1 MSCEPLLHLA
11 PLAGRGRRVAPGE
24 GESLRFECAENPPH
38 PTLSPQGGERE
49 KKMHGT
55 REDDNMAQA
64 VTSEVPKEASST
76 VVAQQSAMLNA
87 LPFSDTADFDDAS
100 RGFLGTLENARIA
113 NAQGRVVW
121 SLEPYGFLS
130 DETAPATVNPSL
142 WRQSRLNMQHGL
154 FEGVPGV
161 YQVRGLDIANMTL
174 LEGERG
180 VIVVDTLTSIEGAR
194 AAMEL
199 YFAHRGQRPVIAVIF
214 THTHTDHWGGAR
226 GVLDDQTLASGQV
239 PIIAP
244 NLFMEHAVSENII
257 AGPAMLRRAQYQF
270 GPFLAKG
277 PRGQVDC
284 GLGKSM
290 AVGSVA
296 LLRPTDLIMET
307 GDKRTIDGLEFEF
320 QMAPNSEAPAEM
332 HFFVPR
338 YKLLNLAENCTHNF
352 HNLLPFRGADV
363 RDALAWSKYLGE
375 ALQMWGGKADAMCGQ
390 HHWPVWGK
398 QRIDTMIRQQRDLYK
413 FAHDETIR
421 LMNHGLTATE
431 IAETIKLP
439 ASLEGAW
446 HGRGYYGH
454 IRHNVKAIYQKYL
467 GWYDAN
473 PVHLDPLPPVE
484 SGKKYVEY
492 MGGAAAI
499 LERAKKDFALG
510 EFRFVAQAVSY
521 LVFAEPDNQAARAL
535 LADTFEQ
542 LGYGAESATWRNA
555 YLFGAQELRQG
566 MPKAPARPPVPRET
580 LAALR
585 TGQLWDVLGVR
596 LNGPNAEG
604 KHIVLNWSFTDTKE
618 NFVLTLENCALTY
631 VEGAQA
637 ATADA
642 SFSLPRTVLD
652 EVISS
657 QTSFPEAVAKG
668 NIKYT
673 GNATRLAEL
682 MKLMDE
688 FPRMF
693 EIVEPRR
700 VALN

>member
-1 MSCEPLLHLA
+1 MTQTGSS
-11 PLAGRGRRVAPGE
+11 E
-24 GESLRFECAENPPH
+24 GPKDASASVIAQH
-38 PTLSPQGGERE
+38 AATL
-49 KKMHGT
+49 K
-55 REDDNMAQA
+55 
-64 VTSEVPKEASST
+64 
-76 VVAQQSAMLNA
+76 A
-87 LPFSDTADFDDAS
+87 LPFSDTRDFDEAS
-100 RGFLGTLENARIA
+100 RGFLGTLENARITS
-113 NAQGRVVW
+113 AQGRVVW

-130 DETAPATVNPSL
+130 EEKAPPTVDPSL
-142 WRQSRLNMQHGL
+142 WRQSRLNMNHGL
-154 FEGVPGV
+154 FEVVPGV

-174 LEGERG
+174 IEGERG

-199 YFAHRGQRPVIAVIF
+199 YFQHRGKRNLAAVIF

-226 GVLDDQTLASGQV
+226 GVLDDAALAGGNI

-270 GPFLAKG
+270 GPFLPRG
-277 PRGQVDC
+277 SRGQVDC

-290 AVGSVA
+290 AAGSVA
-296 LLRPTDLIMET
+296 LLRPTDLVMAT

-390 HHWPVWGK
+390 HHWPVWGIE
-398 QRIDTMIRQQRDLYK
+398 RIDTMIRQQRDLYK
-413 FAHDETIR
+413 FAHDQTIR

-439 ASLEGAW
+439 ASLDGAW
-446 HGRGYYGH
+446 HARGYYGH

-492 MGGAAAI
+492 MGGAEAI
-499 LERAKKDFALG
+499 LARAARDFAKG
-510 EFRFVAQAVSY
+510 EFRFVAQAVSH
-521 LVFAEPDNQAARAL
+521 LVFAEPDNQVARAL
-535 LADTFEQ
+535 LADSFEQ
-542 LGYGAESATWRNA
+542 LGYAAESATWRNA

-566 MPKAPARPPVPRET
+566 MPKTQPRAVMPLET

-585 TGQLWDVLGVR
+585 TEQLWDVLGVR
-596 LNGPNAEG
+596 LNGPKAEG
-604 KHIVLNWSFTDTKE
+604 KHIVLNWRFTDTNE
-618 NFVLTLENCALTY
+618 TFVLNLENCALTFAA
-631 VEGAQA
+631 GAQA

-642 SFSLPRTVLD
+642 GFTLARGVLD
-652 EVISS
+652 EVIAK
-657 QTSFPEAVAKG
+657 QTTFPEAVASGK
-668 NIKYT
+668 IKFT
-673 GNATRLAEL
+673 GDPMRLGEL
-682 MKLMDE
+682 MALMDE

-700 VALN
+700 VVVS

>member
-1 MSCEPLLHLA
+1 MSEIATSQA
-11 PLAGRGRRVAPGE
+11 P
-24 GESLRFECAENPPH
+24 
-38 PTLSPQGGERE
+38 
-49 KKMHGT
+49 K
-55 REDDNMAQA
+55 D
-64 VTSEVPKEASST
+64 ASGS
-76 VVAQQSAMLNA
+76 VVAGHAATLKA
-87 LPFSDTADFDDAS
+87 LPFSDISDFEDAS
-100 RGFLGTLENARIA
+100 RGFLGTLENARIVSE
-113 NAQGRVVW
+113 QGRVVW
-121 SLEPYGFLS
+121 SLEPYGFLA
-130 DETAPATVNPSL
+130 EAEAPPTVDPSL
-142 WRQSRLNMQHGL
+142 WRQSRLNMNHGI
-154 FEGVPGV
+154 FEVVPGV

-174 LEGERG
+174 IEADTG

-199 YFAHRGQRPVIAVIF
+199 YFKHRGRRPVAAVIF

-226 GVLDDQTLASGQV
+226 GVLDDETMASGKV

-277 PRGQVDC
+277 ARGQVDC

-290 AVGSVA
+290 AAGSVA
-296 LLRPTDLIMET
+296 LLRPTDLIMAT

-332 HFFVPR
+332 HFFIPR

-363 RDALAWSKYLGE
+363 RDALAWSRYLGE

-390 HHWPVWGK
+390 HHWPVWGTD
-398 QRIDTMIRQQRDLYK
+398 RIDTMIRQQRDLYK
-413 FAHDETIR
+413 FAHDQTVR
-421 LMNHGLTATE
+421 LMNHGLTAAE

-439 ASLEGAW
+439 AGLEGAW
-446 HGRGYYGH
+446 HTRGYYGH

-473 PVHLDPLPPVE
+473 PVNLDPLPPVE
-484 SGKKYVEY
+484 AGRKYVEY
-492 MGGAAAI
+492 MGGADAI
-499 LERAKKDFALG
+499 LAHAARDFAKG
-510 EFRFVAQAVSY
+510 EFRFVAQAVSH
-521 LVFAEPDNQAARAL
+521 LVFAEPDNQAARAV

-542 LGYGAESATWRNA
+542 LGYAAESATWRNA

-566 MPKAPARPPVPRET
+566 MPKAPPRPPMPRET

-585 TGQLWDVLGVR
+585 TAQLWDVLGVR
-596 LNGPNAEG
+596 LNGPKAEG
-604 KHIVLNWSFTDTKE
+604 KHIVLNWSFTDTRE
-618 NFVLTLENCALTY
+618 TFILTLENCALTY
-631 VEGAQA
+631 VAGTQA
-637 ATADA
+637 AAADA
-642 SFSLPRTVLD
+642 GFTLARGTLD
-652 EVISS
+652 EVIAR
-657 QTSFPEAVAKG
+657 QTSFPESVATGK
-668 NIKYT
+668 IKFT

-682 MKLMDE
+682 MALMDE

-693 EIVEPRR
+693 EIVEPKRQQ
-700 VALN
+700 A

>member
-1 MSCEPLLHLA
+1 MGETAINEAPKQASASVLA
-11 PLAGRGRRVAPGE
+11 QHA
-24 GESLRFECAENPPH
+24 
-38 PTLSPQGGERE
+38 
-49 KKMHGT
+49 
-55 REDDNMAQA
+55 
-64 VTSEVPKEASST
+64 
-76 VVAQQSAMLNA
+76 AMLKA
-87 LPFSDTADFDDAS
+87 LPFSDTRDFDDAS
-100 RGFLGTLENARIA
+100 RGFLGTLEHARITS
-113 NAQGRVVW
+113 AQGRVVW

-130 DETAPATVNPSL
+130 NADAPPTVDPSL
-142 WRQSRLNMQHGL
+142 WRQSRLNMNHGI
-154 FEGVPGV
+154 FEVVPGV

-174 LEGERG
+174 IEGERG

-199 YFAHRGQRPVIAVIF
+199 YFQHRGRRPVAAVIF

-226 GVLDDQTLASGQV
+226 GVLDDEMLASGRV

-277 PRGQVDC
+277 VRGQVDC

-290 AVGSVA
+290 AAGSVA
-296 LLRPTDLIMET
+296 LLRPTDFIMAT

-332 HFFVPR
+332 HFYIPR

-352 HNLLPFRGADV
+352 HNLLPFRGAEV

-375 ALQMWGGKADAMCGQ
+375 ALQMWGGKAEATCGQ
-390 HHWPVWGK
+390 HHWPVWGRE
-398 QRIDTMIRQQRDLYK
+398 RIDTMIREQRDLYK
-413 FAHDETIR
+413 FAHDQTIR

-446 HGRGYYGH
+446 HARGYYGH

-473 PVHLDPLPPVE
+473 PVNLDPLPPVAA
-484 SGKKYVEY
+484 GKKYVEY
-492 MGGAAAI
+492 MGGAEAI
-499 LERAKKDFALG
+499 LEHAANDFANG
-510 EFRFVAQAVSY
+510 EFRFVAQALSH

-542 LGYGAESATWRNA
+542 LGYSSESATWRNA

-566 MPKAPARPPVPRET
+566 MPKAPPRPPMPHET

-585 TGQLWDVLGVR
+585 TEQLWDVLGVR
-596 LNGPNAEG
+596 LNGPKAEG
-604 KHIVLNWSFTDTKE
+604 KHIVLNWSFTDTNE
-618 NFVLTLENCALTY
+618 DFVLTLENCALTY
-631 VEGAQA
+631 VAGAQA
-637 ATADA
+637 AAADA
-642 SFSLPRTVLD
+642 SFTLPRSTLD
-652 EVISS
+652 EVIAK
-657 QTSFPEAVAKG
+657 QTSFPEAVASG
-668 NIKYT
+668 QIKFT
-673 GNATRLAEL
+673 GNAMRLAEL
-682 MKLMDE
+682 MALMDE

-693 EIVEPRR
+693 EIVEPKRTP
-700 VALN
+700 VS

>member
-1 MSCEPLLHLA
+1 MK
-11 PLAGRGRRVAPGE
+11 
-24 GESLRFECAENPPH
+24 PPNW
-38 PTLSPQGGERE
+38 
-49 KKMHGT
+49 KMDST
-55 REDDNMAQA
+55 REDNDMTEAA
-64 VTSEVPKEASST
+64 TTEAPREASAS
-76 VVAQQSAMLNA
+76 VLAQHAATLKA
-87 LPFSDTADFDDAS
+87 LPFSDISDFEDAS
-100 RGFLGTLENARIA
+100 RGFLGTLENARIIS
-113 NAQGRVVW
+113 AQGRVVW
-121 SLEPYGFLS
+121 SLEAYGFLS
-130 DETAPATVNPSL
+130 DAEAPPTVDPSL
-142 WRQSRLNMQHGL
+142 WRQSRLNMNHGL
-154 FEGVPGV
+154 FEVVPGV

-174 LEGERG
+174 IEADTG
-180 VIVVDTLTSIEGAR
+180 VVVVDTLTSIEGAR

-199 YFAHRGQRPVIAVIF
+199 YFQHRGKRPVAAVIF

-226 GVLDDQTLASGQV
+226 GVVDDEMLASGKV

-244 NLFMEHAVSENII
+244 NFFMEHAVSENII

-277 PRGQVDC
+277 VRGQVDC

-290 AVGSVA
+290 AAGSVA

-398 QRIDTMIRQQRDLYK
+398 ERIDTMIRQQRDLYK
-413 FAHDETIR
+413 FAHDQTIR

-439 ASLEGAW
+439 ASLDGAW
-446 HGRGYYGH
+446 HARGYYGH

-473 PVHLDPLPPVE
+473 PVNLDPLPPVAA
-484 SGKKYVEY
+484 GKKYVEY
-492 MGGAAAI
+492 MGGADAI
-499 LERAKKDFALG
+499 LARAARDFAKG
-510 EFRFVAQAVSY
+510 EFRFVAQAVSH

-542 LGYGAESATWRNA
+542 LGYAAESATWRNA

-566 MPKAPARPPVPRET
+566 MPKAPPRPPMPRET

-585 TGQLWDVLGVR
+585 TGQLWDVLGIR
-596 LNGPNAEG
+596 LNGPKAEG
-604 KHIVLNWSFTDTKE
+604 KHIVLNWSFTDTGE
-618 NFVLTLENCALTY
+618 NFVLTLENCALSY
-631 VEGAQA
+631 IAGAQA
-637 ATADA
+637 AAPDA
-642 SFSLPRTVLD
+642 GFTLARATLD
-652 EVISS
+652 EVIAK
-657 QTSFPEAVAKG
+657 QTSFPEAIASGK
-668 NIKYT
+668 IKFT
-673 GNATRLAEL
+673 GNAMRLAEL
-682 MKLMDE
+682 MALMDE

-693 EIVEPRR
+693 EIVEPKRTA
-700 VALN
+700 VS

>member
-1 MSCEPLLHLA
+1 MTA
-11 PLAGRGRRVAPGE
+11 TA
-24 GESLRFECAENPPH
+24 
-38 PTLSPQGGERE
+38 
-49 KKMHGT
+49 
-55 REDDNMAQA
+55 
-64 VTSEVPKEASST
+64 TSEAPKEMPKQASAS
-76 VVAQQSAMLNA
+76 VVAQQAAMLQA
-87 LPFSDTADFDDAS
+87 LPFSDTRDFDEAA
-100 RGFLGTLENARIA
+100 RGYMGTLEHARIA

-121 SLEPYGFLS
+121 SLEAYGFLS
-130 DETAPATVNPSL
+130 DEKAPATVNPSL
-142 WRQSRLNMQHGL
+142 WRQSRLNMNHGL
-154 FEGVPGV
+154 FEVVPGV
-161 YQVRGLDIANMTL
+161 YQIRGLDIANMTL
-174 LEGERG
+174 IEGDTG
-180 VIVVDTLTSIEGAR
+180 VVVVDTLTSIEGAR

-199 YFAHRGQRPVIAVIF
+199 YFKHRGLRKVSAVIF

-226 GVLDDQTLASGQV
+226 GVLEEDLLVSGKV

-270 GPFLAKG
+270 GPLLAKG

-290 AVGSVA
+290 AAGSVA

-307 GDKRTIDGLEFEF
+307 GDKRMIDGLEFEF

-338 YKLLNLAENCTHNF
+338 YRLLNLAENCTHNF
-352 HNLLPFRGADV
+352 HNLLPFRGAEV

-390 HHWPVWGK
+390 HHWPVWGNE
-398 QRIDTMIRQQRDLYK
+398 RIDTMIRQQRDLYK
-413 FAHDETIR
+413 FAHDQTIR

-484 SGKKYVEY
+484 AGKKYVEY
-492 MGGAAAI
+492 MGGAEAI
-499 LERAKKDFALG
+499 LARARKDFANG
-510 EFRFVAQAVSY
+510 EFRFVAEAVSH
-521 LVFAEPDNQAARAL
+521 LVFADPGNQAARAL

-542 LGYGAESATWRNA
+542 LGYAAESATWRNA

-566 MPKAPARPPVPRET
+566 MPKTPARPPMPRET

-596 LNGPNAEG
+596 LNGPKAEG
-604 KHIVLNWSFTDTKE
+604 KHIVLNWAFTDTKE
-618 NFVLTLENCALTY
+618 SFVLTLENCALTY
-631 VEGAQA
+631 IEGARE

-642 SFSLPRTVLD
+642 SFTLARATLD
-652 EVISS
+652 DVIAK
-657 QTSFPEAVAKG
+657 QTSFPEAVAAGK
-668 NIKYT
+668 ITFT
-673 GNATRLAEL
+673 GDAMRLAEL
-682 MKLMDE
+682 MGLMDE

-700 VALN
+700 TVVS

>member
-1 MSCEPLLHLA
+1 MLQ
-11 PLAGRGRRVAPGE
+11 E
-24 GESLRFECAENPPH
+24 GDTMTETAAR
-38 PTLSPQGGERE
+38 
-49 KKMHGT
+49 
-55 REDDNMAQA
+55 
-64 VTSEVPKEASST
+64 EASEKTPKDASAS
-76 VVAQQSAMLNA
+76 VIAQQAAMLKA

-100 RGFLGTLENARIA
+100 RGFMGTLEHARIV

-130 DETAPATVNPSL
+130 DENAPSTVNPSL

-154 FEGVPGV
+154 FEVLPGV

-174 LEGERG
+174 IEGERG

-199 YFAHRGQRPVIAVIF
+199 YFTHRGPRPVAAVIF

-226 GVLDDQTLASGQV
+226 GVLDDEVLASGNV

-290 AVGSVA
+290 AAGSVK
-296 LLRPTDLIMET
+296 LVRPSDLIMET
-307 GDKRTIDGLEFEF
+307 GDKRVIDGLEFEF

-338 YKLLNLAENCTHNF
+338 HRLLNLAENCTHNF

-390 HHWPVWGK
+390 HHWPVWGAE
-398 QRIDTMIRQQRDLYK
+398 RIDTMIRQQRDLYK
-413 FAHDETIR
+413 FAHDQTIR

-439 ASLEGAW
+439 ASLEAAW
-446 HGRGYYGH
+446 HTRGYYGH
-454 IRHNVKAIYQKYL
+454 IRHNAKAIYQKYL

-484 SGKKYVEY
+484 AGKKYVEY

-499 LERAKKDFALG
+499 FERARGDFARG
-510 EFRFVAQAVSY
+510 EFRFVAQALSH
-521 LVFAEPDNQAARAL
+521 LVFADPDNQPARAL

-542 LGYGAESATWRNA
+542 LGYAAESATWRNA

-566 MPKAPARPPVPRET
+566 MPKAPPRPPMPRET

-596 LNGPNAEG
+596 LNGPKAEG
-604 KHIVLNWSFTDTKE
+604 KHIVLNWRFTDTSE
-618 NFVLTLENCALTY
+618 SFVLTLENCALTY
-631 VEGAQA
+631 VEGTQA

-642 SFSLPRTVLD
+642 SFTLARSTLD
-652 EVISS
+652 EVIAK
-657 QTSFPEAVAKG
+657 QTTFPDAIASG
-668 NIKYT
+668 NVKFT
-673 GNATRLAEL
+673 GNVMRLAEL
-682 MKLMDE
+682 MALMDE

-693 EIVEPRR
+693 EIVEPKRAP
-700 VALN
+700 VS

>member
-1 MSCEPLLHLA
+1 MTQT
-11 PLAGRGRRVAPGE
+11 V
-24 GESLRFECAENPPH
+24 N
-38 PTLSPQGGERE
+38 
-49 KKMHGT
+49 
-55 REDDNMAQA
+55 
-64 VTSEVPKEASST
+64 SEVPKDASST
-76 VVAQQSAMLNA
+76 VVAQQSAMLKA

-100 RGFLGTLENARIA
+100 RGFLGTLENARIV

-154 FEGVPGV
+154 FEVVPGV

-180 VIVVDTLTSIEGAR
+180 VIVVDTLTSVEGAR

-199 YFAHRGQRPVIAVIF
+199 YFAHRGRRPVTAVMF

-226 GVLDDQTLASGQV
+226 GVLDDQTPASGEV
-239 PIIAP
+239 PVIAP

-290 AVGSVA
+290 AAGSLA

-307 GDKRTIDGLEFEF
+307 GDRRTIDGLEFEF

-413 FAHDETIR
+413 FAHDQTIR

-473 PVHLDPLPPVE
+473 PVHLDPLPPLE

-499 LERAKKDFALG
+499 LERAKKDFATG
-510 EFRFVAQAVSY
+510 EFRFVAQAVSH

-566 MPKAPARPPVPRET
+566 MPKAPPRPPMPRET

-596 LNGPNAEG
+596 LNGPKAEG

-618 NFVLTLENCALTY
+618 KFVLTLENCALTY
-631 VEGAQA
+631 LEGAQDA
-637 ATADA
+637 RADA
-642 SFSLPRTVLD
+642 SFTLSRSMLD
-652 EVISS
+652 EAIAK
-657 QTSFPEAVAKG
+657 QTSFPEAIASGK
-668 NIKYT
+668 IKFT
-673 GNATRLAEL
+673 GNAMRLAEL
-682 MKLMDE
+682 MGLMDE

-700 VALN
+700 VVVS